1 MFVIHGAVRR
11 TRMIPSFYAPV
22 SPPPSVSIVKIKIK
36 ITNEGGEEFLEI
48 R

>member
-11 TRMIPSFYAPV
+11 TRTIPSFYAPV
-22 SPPPSVSIVKIKIK
+22 SPPPSVSIVKIKI
-36 ITNEGGEEFLEI
+36 TNEGGEEFLEI